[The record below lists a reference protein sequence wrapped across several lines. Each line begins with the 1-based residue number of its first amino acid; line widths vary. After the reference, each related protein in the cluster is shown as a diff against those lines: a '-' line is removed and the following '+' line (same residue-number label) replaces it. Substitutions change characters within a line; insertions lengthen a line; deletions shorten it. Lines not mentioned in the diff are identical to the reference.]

1 MSKLKTDLTPEILAN
16 IRQGT
21 QELLQ
26 QYLLDN
32 KEETKSGLAT
42 KIGIHPLQMLAYL
55 KGERGLTDKSLQK
68 IGKFLLNNSK

>member
-1 MSKLKTDLTPEILAN
+1 MANLKTNLTPEILAD

-21 QELLQ
+21 QELLR

-32 KEETKSGLAT
+32 PQETKSGLAA
-42 KIGIHPLQMLAYL
+42 KIGVHPLQMLAYL

-68 IGKFLLNNSK
+68 VGKFLLNSPK